1 MKLLVLGGYGV
12 FGGRLVDLISDL
24 ESIEIL
30 VCGRSLSKARKFC
43 SDRSTRARLLPLAI
57 DRSSIE
63 TALHRSRP
71 DLVIDASGPFQEYGQ
86 ERYSVVEACIRCRV
100 NYMDFADASDFVAQV
115 AGFDEAAR
123 KAGIFVLSGVSSFPV
138 LTAAV
143 VRELQ
148 GHGTITAVKA
158 GIAPSPYAGVGL
170 NVMRAV
176 LGYAGGQVMLK
187 RNGAWQTAYGM
198 TESLRYTVAP
208 PGRLPLRNLRYS
220 LVDVPD
226 LRVIPRQFREVA
238 DIWIGAGPVPEFL
251 HRMLNG
257 LAKVRRALQLPS
269 LEPLARVCHWVINHV
284 RYGEHRGGMFVE
296 VTCRNGASRELISW
310 HLVAEADDGPFI
322 PSMAVEILVRKLV
335 SGNAPQSG
343 ARPALLEL
351 TLSDYQRA
359 FADRRIYTGVRRNGD
374 GATGIFRAVL
384 ADSLDALPRS
394 LRNFHTV
401 TGDSQWHGTATVHAA
416 RNPVARLLARLFH
429 LPLRSGQVPVRV
441 LVERRADVE
450 HWTREFGDATFSST
464 LRVGNGPDEF
474 LVCERFGW
482 VTVSLALVIRD
493 RRLYFVPRRWRIG
506 VLRLPG
512 LLLPRGDSYEFDHGG
527 RFSFNVRFEVPI
539 VGLIAVYEGSLEQ
552 KR

>member
-1 MKLLVLGGYGV
+1 MLGGYGV
-12 FGGRLVDLISDL
+12 FGGRLVDLVSDI

-30 VCGRSLSKARKFC
+30 VCGRSLSKAEKFC
-43 SDRSTRARLLPLAI
+43 SDRSTRSRLIPLAI
-57 DRSSIE
+57 DRESIE
-63 TALHRSRP
+63 TALHRYRP
-71 DLVIDASGPFQEYGQ
+71 DVVIDASGPFQEYGK
-86 ERYSVVEACIRCRV
+86 ERYSVVNACIGCGV
-100 NYMDFADASDFVAQV
+100 NYMDFADASDFVAQI

-123 KAGIFVLSGVSSFPV
+123 KAGVFVLSGVSSFPV

-143 VRELQ
+143 VGELQ
-148 GHGTITAVKA
+148 DHGTVTAITA

-226 LRVIPRQFREVA
+226 LRVVPREFPQVA
-238 DIWIGAGPVPEFL
+238 DIWIGAGPVPEIL

-257 LAKVRRALQLPS
+257 LARARRALRLPS

-296 VTCRNGASRELISW
+296 VNCRNGASCERISW
-310 HLVAEADDGPFI
+310 HMVAEDDDGPFI

-335 SGNAPQSG
+335 SGTAPDAG
-343 ARPALLEL
+343 ARPALREL
-351 TLSDYQRA
+351 TLSDYHRA
-359 FADRRIYTGVRRNGD
+359 FADRRIYTGMRRHGD

-384 ADSLDALPRS
+384 ADSLDTLPRS
-394 LRNFHTV
+394 LRDFHTV
-401 TGDSQWHGTATVHAA
+401 AGDSRWHGTATVHAA
-416 RNPVARLLARLFH
+416 RNPVARLLARLFR
-429 LPLRSGQVPVRV
+429 LPLRSEEVPVRV
-441 LVERRADVE
+441 CVERRADAE
-450 HWTREFGDATFSST
+450 RWIREFGKASFSST
-464 LRVGNGPDEF
+464 LRVGSGKDDY

-482 VTVSLALVIRD
+482 VTVSLALVIRE

-506 VLRLPG
+506 IVRLPG
-512 LLLPRGDSYEFDHGG
+512 FLLPRGNSYEFDLDG
-527 RFSFNVRFEVPI
+527 RFAFNVRFEVPV
-539 VGLIAVYEGSLEQ
+539 VGLIAAYEGSLQQE
-552 KR
+552 R